1 MIVAGDVDPDKGFLI
16 DYGDIK
22 KAFAPIEAALDH
34 QYLNDI
40 QGLENPTSEMLAV
53 WIWERLVQALPL
65 LDSIVVH
72 ETCTSR
78 CEYAGPGSKTSS

>member
-1 MIVAGDVDPDKGFLI
+1 MPRERTRPLDI

-22 KAFAPIEAALDH
+22 QAFAPIEAALDH

-53 WIWERLVQALPL
+53 WIWDRLGPTLPM
-65 LDSIVVH
+65 LDEIIVH

-78 CEYAGPGSKTSS
+78 CEYRGPSAAPSA